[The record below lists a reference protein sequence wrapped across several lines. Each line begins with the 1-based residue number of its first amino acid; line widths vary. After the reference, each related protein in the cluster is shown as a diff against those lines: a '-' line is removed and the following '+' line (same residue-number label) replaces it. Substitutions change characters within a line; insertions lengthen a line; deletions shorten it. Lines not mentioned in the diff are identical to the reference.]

1 MDNNLKNNN
10 PNILGKRIRI
20 ARENLGLSQT
30 QLCHRIGYTSRSA
43 ITKIENGTNLLTQPK
58 IEKIAEALNVSPA
71 YLMGWE
77 DNPSGENKSTKID
90 IFQFEN
96 ITPLTTKKIP
106 ILGEVACG
114 KPIFVEE
121 DRESYL
127 ELGVDIKADFGLY
140 ARGDSMIGARIY
152 NGDLVLCRKQPTVN
166 NGEIAVVIIGDE
178 ATLKRVYFYP
188 EKQKLILQAE
198 NPKYEPLIYE
208 ADELQNIRILG
219 KAVGAHIDIH

>member
-1 MDNNLKNNN
+1 MKN
-10 PNILGKRIRI
+10 IGQRIKELRKN
-20 ARENLGLSQT
+20 AGLT
-30 QLCHRIGYTSRSA
+30 QKDLAEKCGYSSLST
-43 ITKIENGTNLLTQPK
+43 INKIELGINNIPLSVV
-58 IEKIAEALNVSPA
+58 EKIAKVFDVPPS
-71 YLMGWE
+71 YLLGWE
-77 DNPSGENKSTKID
+77 DNPKGESKSTNID

-96 ITPLTTKKIP
+96 TVPLTTKKIP
-106 ILGEVACG
+106 ILGEVSCG
-114 KPIFVEE
+114 KPIFAVE
-121 DRESYL
+121 DRESYI

-140 ARGDSMIGARIY
+140 ARGDSMIGSRIY